1 MVSLTRLLV
10 GGLLVFAILVPVYA
24 FLLRSS
30 DDGSIAPVQLR
41 DTPAVD
47 GTSDVGATAGKLAP
61 DFDISTPDGTRVRLS
76 ELRGRPLLINFW
88 ATWCASCLSEMPD
101 IKALQEEYGYDTF
114 SVLAINAGE
123 TRDEALEFIDF
134 LDAPF
139 IYALDPSLIASDAY
153 GVYGLPLSVFI
164 DSGGV
169 IRAVYRGHANRERLG
184 ALMTAAI
191 EARPPGDLPVVL
203 RLITTIPRE
212 RVLVVATNGPGGVQ
226 LTSRSLRCDPSYCA
240 LTVIDELESVTGIRS
255 LDLAAETSEAPS
267 LSVSYDPDTLTEAQ
281 VVDWLAARLGSLNDP
296 VYSTQLQVRYAE
308 P

>member
-1 MVSLTRLLV
+1 M
-10 GGLLVFAILVPVYA
+10 
-24 FLLRSS
+24 
-30 DDGSIAPVQLR
+30 
-41 DTPAVD
+41 
-47 GTSDVGATAGKLAP
+47 
-61 DFDISTPDGTRVRLS
+61 RLS

-191 EARPPGDLPVVL
+191 EARPRAISRGPAPDHDDPARARPRSRDQRARRRPAHLPQPPL
-203 RLITTIPRE
+203 RPELLRADRYRRARE
-212 RVLVVATNGPGGVQ
+212 RH
-226 LTSRSLRCDPSYCA
+226 RH
-240 LTVIDELESVTGIRS
+240 SV
-255 LDLAAETSEAPS
+255 P
-267 LSVSYDPDTLTEAQ
+267 
-281 VVDWLAARLGSLNDP
+281 
-296 VYSTQLQVRYAE
+296 
-308 P
+308 